1 MCCTI
6 FDHFGTNENIE
17 TMYRVMRDKPI
28 GAMVV
33 KVHNSHNEIMKIKE
47 IVSKGIITRVTPL
60 GANPIPSK
68 SSNLLLNKLLVL
80 DHVALE

>member
-1 MCCTI
+1 MKMCCTI

-47 IVSKGIITRVTPL
+47 IVSKGIITRCPL
-60 GANPIPSK
+60 SYSSRSK
-68 SSNLLLNKLLVL
+68 SHSIQILQF
-80 DHVALE
+80 VAQ